1 MKKKFYITTPIYY
14 VNDKPHIG
22 HAYTTIAADVLA
34 RYHRKLG
41 EDVLFLTGTDE
52 HGDKVAEAA
61 KKAGKSPQEFVDQVV
76 KYFEKA
82 WKKLDIEYDDFIRT
96 TEERHKKGVAKFLS
110 KLNQNGKV
118 YQDDYKA
125 LYCQGCEDFIFKKD
139 LIDGKCPHHD
149 KEPELVSEKNYFFKL
164 TEFLPQV
171 KKLIESNKL
180 VIEPKER
187 KKEVLSLL
195 NQDLGNLSISRQRV
209 KWGID
214 LPFDQKQKTYVWVE
228 ALQNYITAVDYEN
241 QSAKFKKYWS
251 ADVHLIAKDIVKFHC
266 IFWPAL
272 LLAVGL
278 KPPEKVFVHGFF
290 TIEGQKMSKTLGNTI
305 DPNYLV
311 DKYGADTVRYFL
323 LREISFGHDG
333 DFSIK
338 RLEERYNS
346 DLANGLG
353 NLVSRVLTLSE
364 KIGAKTEKVNK
375 EFDSEIKL
383 SKKKYQQAMESIKFN
398 EALESIWQLISFCD
412 EYIEKN
418 KPWQLIKSDK
428 DRAKRDL
435 GQLLTTL
442 KEITDLLIP
451 FIPETSA
458 KILKQIKE
466 NKKTEALFP
475 RI

>member
-1 MKKKFYITTPIYY
+1 
-14 VNDKPHIG
+14 
-22 HAYTTIAADVLA
+22 
-34 RYHRKLG
+34 
-41 EDVLFLTGTDE
+41 
-52 HGDKVAEAA
+52 
-61 KKAGKSPQEFVDQVV
+61 
-76 KYFEKA
+76 
-82 WKKLDIEYDDFIRT
+82 
-96 TEERHKKGVAKFLS
+96 
-110 KLNQNGKV
+110 
-118 YQDDYKA
+118 
-125 LYCQGCEDFIFKKD
+125 
-139 LIDGKCPHHD
+139 
-149 KEPELVSEKNYFFKL
+149 
-164 TEFLPQV
+164 
-171 KKLIESNKL
+171 
-180 VIEPKER
+180 
-187 KKEVLSLL
+187 
-195 NQDLGNLSISRQRV
+195 
-209 KWGID
+209 
-214 LPFDQKQKTYVWVE
+214 
-228 ALQNYITAVDYEN
+228 
-241 QSAKFKKYWS
+241 
-251 ADVHLIAKDIVKFHC
+251 
-266 IFWPAL
+266 
-272 LLAVGL
+272 
-278 KPPEKVFVHGFF
+278 
-290 TIEGQKMSKTLGNTI
+290 MSKTLGNTI